1 MMPLPFLKASLI
13 LDGTLPVCEWIE
25 QAKREKIWFT
35 LLPEQ
40 EIDGIDFL
48 PFKGIISCRFF
59 THNNAFIRREPTVLA
74 VRQRNRQQFEAQNDR
89 QAYKLEPKFLTVKRL
104 AVHILRV
111 SNAASWQ
118 LNPPPSSNQVSP
130 SGSPPSLLSSD
141 LPLMTLTLSSRS
153 HWLSETRISE
163 EIRLQFFGT
172 PLKVLFCN

>member
-1 MMPLPFLKASLI
+1 MPLPFLKASLI
-13 LDGTLPVCEWIE
+13 LDGTLLICEWIE

-40 EIDGIDFL
+40 GMIGGGSP
-48 PFKGIISCRFF
+48 PFKGIISCRII
-59 THNNAFIRREPTVLA
+59 THTNAFIRSYATWLA
-74 VRQRNRQQFEAQNDR
+74 VEQRSRQQFEAQNDR

-141 LPLMTLTLSSRS
+141 LPFISLTLSNRS
-153 HWLSETRISE
+153 HWLSETRISA
-163 EIRLQFFGT
+163 EIRLQFFGA
-172 PLKVLFCN
+172 PLNLPSCS